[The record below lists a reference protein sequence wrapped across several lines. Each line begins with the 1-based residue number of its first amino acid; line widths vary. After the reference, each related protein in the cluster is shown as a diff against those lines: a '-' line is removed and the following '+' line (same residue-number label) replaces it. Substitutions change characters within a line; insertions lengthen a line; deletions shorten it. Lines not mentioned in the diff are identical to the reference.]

1 MSPQLAKI
9 NSPSHELE
17 LEKAASVIMT
27 PVSKS
32 RMIEQLFNLGVGSG
46 DVLLP
51 RSRDIVGVV
60 TERLRAEETVF
71 LH

>member
-1 MSPQLAKI
+1 
-9 NSPSHELE
+9 
-17 LEKAASVIMT
+17 
-27 PVSKS
+27 
-32 RMIEQLFNLGVGSG
+32 MIEQLFNLGVGSG
-46 DVLLP
+46 DVLLA